1 MYICCRILELKILP
15 RARRKNDHLQN
26 SCLVRVAE
34 HFFLLQSG
42 LKIRLTH
49 LIFCLDVS
57 EIKKDQ
63 GRMEHFTSV
72 AIVIKS
78 VLGDSEEL
86 TTEYLLELFGKV
98 LSRIFLIK
106 YFIIFLVNYQNE
118 CLNYLNFESSRM
130 VVYQWYS
137 RLTIFSIFIFM
148 MKYKF
153 D

>member
-1 MYICCRILELKILP
+1 
-15 RARRKNDHLQN
+15 
-26 SCLVRVAE
+26 
-34 HFFLLQSG
+34 
-42 LKIRLTH
+42 
-49 LIFCLDVS
+49 
-57 EIKKDQ
+57 
-63 GRMEHFTSV
+63 MEHFTSV

-130 VVYQWYS
+130 VVY
-137 RLTIFSIFIFM
+137 
-148 MKYKF
+148 
-153 D
+153 